1 MLAFPAVAYTA
12 EPVGSGNAPAWCPK
26 EVANNSFQQKPLV
39 EVEEALRK
47 MEGVKELRILT
58 PDMAA
63 TLDYRVGRINVI
75 HEDEIVIMTTCG

>member
-1 MLAFPAVAYTA
+1 
-12 EPVGSGNAPAWCPK
+12 
-26 EVANNSFQQKPLV
+26 
-39 EVEEALRK
+39 